1 MLRRCCQ
8 KLLTEKK
15 TKAIYDSWDKHELA
29 VSKGYHYQYPRNV
42 LQRNMG
48 GNDFFEIG
56 RFSNLSASEW
66 SWASLIF
73 DMNNDGLKDIIISNG
88 IYKDLLDRDY
98 LNYIS
103 DQQLV
108 SNLIKT
114 KKEGIR
120 KLIDLM
126 PSEPVKNQV
135 YFNKENFLFEEVTD
149 KIGFS
154 METFS
159 NGLAYSDLNND
170 GNLDIV
176 VNNVNMPAMI
186 YRNNHRSNNSIQFL
200 LKFEGENVDGIGS
213 KIILKFENG
222 KKSMIEHFPSRGF
235 QSSISNK
242 LHFGIG
248 NNIDVDSVF
257 VIWPN
262 NKISFFENLKANEIH
277 ELDINKGEKFNK
289 ELNYLLGI
297 NEIRYRGKK

>member
-1 MLRRCCQ
+1 
-8 KLLTEKK
+8 
-15 TKAIYDSWDKHELA
+15 
-29 VSKGYHYQYPRNV
+29 
-42 LQRNMG
+42 
-48 GNDFFEIG
+48 
-56 RFSNLSASEW
+56 
-66 SWASLIF
+66 
-73 DMNNDGLKDIIISNG
+73 
-88 IYKDLLDRDY
+88 
-98 LNYIS
+98 
-103 DQQLV
+103 
-108 SNLIKT
+108 
-114 KKEGIR
+114 
-120 KLIDLM
+120 M
-126 PSEPVKNQV
+126 PSGPVKNQV

-149 KIGFS
+149 EIGFS

-248 NNIDVDSVF
+248 NNIDIDSVF

-262 NKISFFENLKANEIH
+262 NKISFSKI
-277 ELDINKGEKFNK
+277 
-289 ELNYLLGI
+289 
-297 NEIRYRGKK
+297 